1 MAQEEKHKLYPAPET
16 STESDAHTKY
26 NQSGSLPVLPTEA
39 HKTIKYLMQ

>member
-1 MAQEEKHKLYPAPET
+1 MAQEEKHKFYPAPET
-16 STESDAHTKY
+16 PTGPDAHTKK